1 MIQID
6 TLFLLNNLFWIRYQK
21 FIEIKNP
28 VLLCKESKN
37 LFPNGMPILDH
48 NRESNIGKRWQAHII
63 QKGKYQ
69 SQKKKEN
76 SQGNDESQVH
86 NIII

>member
-1 MIQID
+1 M
-6 TLFLLNNLFWIRYQK
+6 
-21 FIEIKNP
+21 
-28 VLLCKESKN
+28 
-37 LFPNGMPILDH
+37 FPNGMPILDH